1 MPSQQDIERFTLAFH
16 REAVARLHAHD
27 ELREQALRVID
38 RWEAGGMSASSRSY
52 RDEWRSLLRGS
63 VAQLERVIC
72 SESEHAA
79 TLRSMSPLG
88 FLLTPEERLRIRRE
102 AMAA

>member
-16 REAVARLHAHD
+16 RQAVARLREHD

-38 RWEAGGMSASSRSY
+38 RWEAGGVSASSRVY
-52 RDEWRSLLRGS
+52 RDEWRSLLRGDP
-63 VAQLERVIC
+63 AQLERAIC
-72 SESEHAA
+72 STSEHAA

-88 FLLTPEERLRIRRE
+88 FVLTTDERLRIRQE

>member
-1 MPSQQDIERFTLAFH
+1 MPSQQAIERFTLAFH
-16 REAVARLHAHD
+16 RQAVARLREHD

-38 RWEAGGMSASSRSY
+38 RWEAAGMSESSRSY
-52 RDEWRSLLRGS
+52 RAEWRSLLRGDA
-63 VAQLERVIC
+63 AQLEQAVC
-72 SESEHAA
+72 STSAHAA

-88 FLLTPEERLRIRRE
+88 FVMTPDERLRIRQE